1 MYFQNNYFPSFF
13 WVATLLL
20 QKSFNYYKKWNK
32 DFQTKRFHKKLV
44 QSQREQNSGIFRLNK
59 IISKLLTISKCLQLN
74 CYQIQQLLA
83 IVKNCMVN
91 KKHCFENAERFHIS
105 HFTYHLSY
113 YIIIIINHRWNLL
126 TFSRANIESYYV
138 YVQNKRANQS

>member
-13 WVATLLL
+13 GWLHCSCKKVSTTT
-20 QKSFNYYKKWNK
+20 KSETKIFKQK
-32 DFQTKRFHKKLV
+32 DFIKKLV

-83 IVKNCMVN
+83 IVENCMVN

-113 YIIIIINHRWNLL
+113 YIIIIINHR
-126 TFSRANIESYYV
+126 
-138 YVQNKRANQS
+138 

>member
-1 MYFQNNYFPSFF
+1 MQKELHQVSFLCISRTTTSLHF
-13 WVATLLL
+13 FGWLHCSCKKVSTTT
-20 QKSFNYYKKWNK
+20 KSETKIFKQK
-32 DFQTKRFHKKLV
+32 DFIKKLV

-83 IVKNCMVN
+83 IVENCMVN

-113 YIIIIINHRWNLL
+113 YIIIIINHR
-126 TFSRANIESYYV
+126 
-138 YVQNKRANQS
+138 